1 MDNLSTL
8 HEAAILD
15 NIQHRFRMDLIYTNT
30 GPILIAMNPFKWL
43 PIYGDDVIGRYHGR
57 PYGALPPHCYQ
68 EAEDAFT
75 SLQRTRKNQAI
86 EASPDGLWERAWLA
100 SDGAPGAVAS
110 VDRPYLSVSQL
121 TQECLEAA
129 GSSLVPKKR
138 PPPPPRPAPKL
149 SERPPP
155 RHNAYAA
162 AVTASSS
169 PFRQA
174 KHRAKHAAP
183 PPPPAPDVVRHQ
195 LNVGAIY
202 GAFEDRLIQNDDALK
217 RILAKSEKLVRPS
230 P

>member
-1 MDNLSTL
+1 MCIRD
-8 HEAAILD
+8 
-15 NIQHRFRMDLIYTNT
+15 
-30 GPILIAMNPFKWL
+30 
-43 PIYGDDVIGRYHGR
+43 
-57 PYGALPPHCYQ
+57 
-68 EAEDAFT
+68 
-75 SLQRTRKNQAI
+75 
-86 EASPDGLWERAWLA
+86 
-100 SDGAPGAVAS
+100 
-110 VDRPYLSVSQL
+110 
-121 TQECLEAA
+121 
-129 GSSLVPKKR
+129 
-138 PPPPPRPAPKL
+138 
-149 SERPPP
+149 